1 MTDQSSNKAGV
12 HVVGPE
18 HQQPILKA
26 SPSDIKVMLDIIEHS
41 ILPITEKSVKD
52 DGNKVFGAAILNSD
66 LSLSVCSTN
75 SETEC
80 PIFHGEV
87 KCIYDWSK
95 LTPSSERGTVAQSS
109 IFLSTHEP
117 CCMCISSI
125 LWAGFN
131 KLFFWLPYEVTT
143 DQGIPHVSRELSTML
158 FLIYIS
164 LPSSL
169 PFYRISTPCM
179 NCGV

>member
-26 SPSDIKVMLDIIEHS
+26 SSSDIKVMLDIIEHS

-75 SETEC
+75 SEVEC